1 MSGGGSTG
9 GKDNN
14 RTEDFKRATA
24 GALRAIAQ
32 EPDVQVAFQPGAP
45 GLVGKRAR
53 LPLPTRALPAA
64 EMAKLRGAADSVAL
78 RLRHH
83 DDAVHAA
90 RSPGR
95 REAKDVY
102 DALEQARVEVIGA
115 QFMSGVEANLRARLH
130 EECEAE
136 GFDRMTRKD
145 QLPLPAAL
153 SLLARE
159 RMSGQASPASATRI
173 LESWRGTLGE
183 DAEQALADMASAQ
196 NDQQTFTRAARK
208 LLAALNLAEA
218 EIESQPDDQTD
229 EGEDGGEQAGS
240 QDNAEQS
247 EGDTQSDAESMLGAQ
262 PEQMDGDS
270 SDEQGDDDAEED
282 AAAAEG
288 EDRPG
293 GPQQRREKPV
303 PDDHH
308 AYRAYSRTN
317 DEETSAEDLC
327 DPEELT
333 RLRQQLDQQLQH
345 LQGVVSKLANRLQ
358 RRLMAQQQRAW
369 EFDLEEGMLDAGR
382 LARIIVNPLLS
393 LSYKRERETDF
404 RDTVVTLLIDNSG
417 SMRGRPITVAAMC
430 GDILARTLERCAVKV
445 EVLGFTT
452 RAWKGGQSRERW
464 VQDGKPRN
472 PGRLNDLRHIIY
484 KSADAPWRRA
494 RKNLGLMLR
503 EGLLK
508 ENIDGEALLWAYRRL
523 VGRPEHRRILMV
535 ISDGAPVDDS
545 TLSVNPGNYLEKH
558 LRQVIH
564 EIESRDQVELI
575 AIGIG
580 HDVTRYY
587 RRAVTIVD
595 AEELGGT
602 VMKKLAELFDED
614 AAASWARA
622 AAERAPV
629 IA

>member
-1 MSGGGSTG
+1 MSGT
-9 GKDNN
+9 KDNS

-24 GALRAIAQ
+24 GTLRAMAQ
-32 EPDVQVAFQPGAP
+32 TPEVQVAFQPGP
-45 GLVGKRAR
+45 SGLVGKRAR
-53 LPLPTRALPAA
+53 LPLPTRALPPT

-83 DDAVHAA
+83 DGAVHAA

-102 DALEQARVEVIGA
+102 DALEQARVEVVGA
-115 QFMSGVEANLRARLH
+115 RHMSGVAANLRARLN

-159 RMSGQASPASATRI
+159 RMSGEVAPQASNRV
-173 LESWRGTLGE
+173 LEAWRGTLGE
-183 DAEQALADMASAQ
+183 DAERAMTELAAAQ
-196 NDQQTFTRAARK
+196 NDQAAFTRAARK
-208 LLAALNLAEA
+208 LLAALSLAEA
-218 EIESQPDDQTD
+218 EVEAEPDEQTED
-229 EGEDGGEQAGS
+229 GEQGGEQTGA
-240 QDNAEQS
+240 QDNQEQTEGQS
-247 EGDTQSDAESMLGAQ
+247 ESETDSVLGAQ
-262 PEQMDGDS
+262 PEQMQGEAAED
-270 SDEQGDDDAEED
+270 QGDDTAEDE
-282 AAAAEG
+282 AATAEG
-288 EDRPG
+288 DDRPG
-293 GPQQRREKPV
+293 GPQQRREKPI
-303 PDDHH
+303 PDDHT
-308 AYRAYSRTN
+308 AYRAFSRAN
-317 DEETSAEDLC
+317 DEEVGAEDLC
-327 DPEELT
+327 DPEELA

-358 RRLMAQQQRAW
+358 RRLLAQQTRAW

-382 LARIIVNPLLS
+382 LARVVVNPMQS

-484 KSADAPWRRA
+484 KAADAPWRRA

-523 VGRPEHRRILMV
+523 LARPEHRRILMV

-545 TLSVNPGNYLEKH
+545 TLSVNPGNYLERH
-558 LRQVIH
+558 LREVIR

-614 AAASWARA
+614 AAMAWHRASMERA
-622 AAERAPV
+622 ALV
-629 IA
+629 V